1 MTTDAAE
8 PPARRRPIRRRQTRE
23 GIPTL
28 PEVNEPNHHNNPH
41 DEPTPQTL
49 PPQVSKELSRVVG
62 RDGILSRVIDRTVY
76 QYDGTSLG
84 RLPLAVVLPRTPEQV
99 AACLAILTK
108 SGFPVITRG
117 AGTNLSGAT
126 TFVKGQAAILETSR
140 MNRLLAVD
148 DGNARALVEPGLR
161 NQELQDAV
169 AARGHFFPPDPASMA
184 VSTLGG
190 NVAENSGGPK
200 CVKYGV
206 TNRWVVGL
214 EVALSTGEVVHTGG
228 VSDYTPG
235 YDLTGVLIGSEGNFG
250 VVTKARLKLLNLPVE
265 TRTLMAIFNH
275 LDDAARTVS
284 FMIAAGVTPATIEI
298 IDDVVLQAVEQNVK
312 VGYPLDAEAVL
323 LIEVD
328 GTPEAVAE
336 DAARVDRICHEH
348 SAREVR
354 VAGSEQERELLWRG
368 RREAVGS
375 LARLR
380 PSYAEEDVGVPP
392 SLLPEMLRTIKDIGK
407 RHDLVIGNV
416 FHAGDGNFHPVV
428 LYDERDADETARMH
442 AANLEIMKAAARM
455 GGTITGEHGVGRLK
469 LPGMP
474 LMFSRD
480 EMVFMAGLKR
490 VFDPSGLLNPGK
502 VIPPEAIERAP
513 GAVTRD
519 PAPREVVEAL
529 AEARAKGL
537 TLVPSGAGTKLAV
550 GPRQDTPAGAVRLD
564 LTRLPKV
571 LDLDRENLI
580 VRVSAGVSLAELQA
594 ALASEG
600 FFFPA
605 DPYWAG
611 QATLGG
617 ILATGDAGSYRPRY
631 GEIRDNVLGLSVA
644 VADGRSLHFGGRTV
658 KNVAGFDVK
667 RLLIG
672 SWGTLGVI
680 LDATI
685 RVYPIPETET
695 VLVSFASVDVLSRFA
710 GSLRAQND
718 IIPAAFDFAD
728 FDPRAGA
735 PSQANNGKPAVRLI
749 VRFEGS
755 QSAVAAQVARL
766 ETMAEAPG
774 ARLERLSKDEAA
786 AFWEAR
792 TESAAR
798 FTASGRA
805 AWLKIG
811 FPPAGLTELHGGLT
825 RLAASARAGLA
836 VYAHVIN
843 GVADAFIIPDGQG
856 ALSGLASLA
865 EGLGRS
871 GGAIYPMVR
880 GRAWPSSAFEPLYG
894 RRDDAGLA
902 ARVKEYFDPADSF
915 GVYRV

>member
-1 MTTDAAE
+1 MNE
-8 PPARRRPIRRRQTRE
+8 LRE
-23 GIPTL
+23 A
-28 PEVNEPNHHNNPH
+28 N
-41 DEPTPQTL
+41 QRTL
-49 PPQVSKELSRVVG
+49 PPQIVHELNRVVG
-62 RDGILSRVIDRTVY
+62 HDGVLCRVFDRTVY

-84 RLPLAVVLPRTPEQV
+84 HLPLAVVLPRTPEQV

-108 SGFPVITRG
+108 HGLPVITRG

-126 TFVKGQAAILETSR
+126 TFVTGQAVIVETSR
-140 MNRLLAVD
+140 MNRLIDLDQA
-148 DGNARALVEPGLR
+148 NARALVEPGLR

-169 AARGHFFPPDPASMA
+169 VPLGRFYPPDPASMA

-200 CVKYGV
+200 CIKYGV
-206 TNRWVVGL
+206 TNRWVSGL
-214 EVALSTGEVVHTGG
+214 EVALSTGDVVHTGG

-250 VVTKARLKLLNLPVE
+250 VITKAWLKLNNRPGE
-265 TRTLMAIFNH
+265 TRTLLAIFNR
-275 LDDAARTVS
+275 LDDAAQTVS
-284 FMIAAGVTPATIEI
+284 YMIAAGVTPATIEL

-336 DAARVDRICHEH
+336 DAARVDRICREH
-348 SAREVR
+348 GAREVR
-354 VAGSEQERELLWRG
+354 AAASEQERELLWRG

-407 RHDLVIGNV
+407 RYDLVIGNV

-428 LYDERDADETARMH
+428 LYDERDADESRRMH
-442 AANLEIMKAAARM
+442 EANFEIMKAAAAM

-480 EMVFMAGLKR
+480 ELVFMAGLKR

-502 VIPPEAIERAP
+502 VIPP
-513 GAVTRD
+513 AVLENQAATAVVRPPV
-519 PAPREVVEAL
+519 PAEVAEVL
-529 AEARAKGL
+529 AEAGAKGL
-537 TLVPSGAGTKLAV
+537 SVVPTGAGTKLAL
-550 GPRQDTPAGAVRLD
+550 GPRQDTPSGAVRLD
-564 LTRLPKV
+564 LGRLPKV
-571 LDLDRENLI
+571 LDFDRDNLI
-580 VRVSAGVSLAELQA
+580 IRVSAGIGLAELQA
-594 ALASEG
+594 KLAPEG

-605 DPYWAG
+605 DPYFAG
-611 QATLGG
+611 QATIGG
-617 ILATGDAGSYRPRY
+617 VLATGDAGSYRPRY
-631 GEIRDNVLGLSVA
+631 GEVKDNVLGLSVA
-644 VADGRSLHFGGRTV
+644 LADGRRLHFGGRTV

-695 VLVSFASVDVLSRFA
+695 VSVAFTSVDGAGRFVA
-710 GSLRAQND
+710 AVRARGD
-718 IIPAAFDFAD
+718 VTPAALDFAD
-728 FDPRAGA
+728 FDPRATSAAMDAGRRPTFRVYA
-735 PSQANNGKPAVRLI
+735 
-749 VRFEGS
+749 RFEGS
-755 QSAVAAQVARL
+755 PAVTAAHISRLVAL
-766 ETMAEAPG
+766 AETAG
-774 ARLERLSKDEAA
+774 GWLERLSAAEATALWKGRTETAA
-786 AFWEAR
+786 AFI
-792 TESAAR
+792 
-798 FTASGRA
+798 ASGRA
-805 AWLKIG
+805 AWMKVG
-811 FPPAGLTELHGGLT
+811 YAPAGLAELHRDLAGLAG
-825 RLAASARAGLA
+825 AAGAGLA
-836 VYAHVIN
+836 VHAHAGN
-843 GVADAFIIPDGQG
+843 GIADAFVFP
-856 ALSGLASLA
+856 SGRDAPGDLARLA
-865 EGLGRS
+865 EELGHHGGSLYPMARGPWSGGLGT
-871 GGAIYPMVR
+871 
-880 GRAWPSSAFEPLYG
+880 LYG
-894 RRDDAGLA
+894 RRDDARLA
-902 ARVKEYFDPADSF
+902 AEVKRYFDPADRF